1 MDQAQVMKKERED
14 WSRMY
19 HKTLKGIEAM
29 IDVQRAVK
37 DMKKVAEEVGT
48 TVAEMEGNILTA
60 SINNRLNNA
69 TDITQMAEDLRY
81 LIQSDMD
88 DRAFQ
93 VQRRLADELD
103 QYKGKGNSYV
113 DANIREIQEIYMDGE
128 AKREGGRVE
137 DEEVILIK
145 PYEVSSSTSISTHS
159 TSFIE
164 DEIEN
169 LIKYMKFVKSPTQ
182 TRLFRPPAHYQSLK
196 SRGEQDT
203 EFWKEIA
210 TALVDN
216 RHNTETSRNG
226 LPIKMYQGGTPHEP
240 FFIAIDCRGQVIIG
254 PNKKIVAT
262 HVVGE
267 LEILV

>member
-1 MDQAQVMKKERED
+1 M
-14 WSRMY
+14 
-19 HKTLKGIEAM
+19 LKGIEAM

-37 DMKKVAEEVGT
+37 DMKKLAEEAGI
-48 TVAEMEGNILTA
+48 TVVEMEGTILMA
-60 SINNRLNNA
+60 SIDNRTTNA
-69 TDITQMAEDLRY
+69 TNITQMAEDLRY
-81 LIQSDMD
+81 IIQSDMD

-93 VQRRLADELD
+93 VQRKLADELD
-103 QYKGKGNSYV
+103 RYKGKGNSYV
-113 DANIREIQEIYMDGE
+113 DANIQEIQELYMEEE
-128 AKREGGRVE
+128 AKREEGRIE

-145 PYEVSSSTSISTHS
+145 PYEVSSSTFISTHS

-169 LIKYMKFVKSPTQ
+169 LIKYMKFVKTLTQ

-196 SRGEQDT
+196 SRGEQDP

-210 TALVDN
+210 MALVDN
-216 RHNTETSRNG
+216 QHNTETLRNG
-226 LPIKMYQGGTPHEP
+226 LLIKIYQGGTPHEP

-262 HVVGE
+262 HVSGE
-267 LEILV
+267 LEVLV